1 MPRQRD
7 LLERGSLE
15 VRPESGRSE
24 PRLWI
29 RRLVI
34 WSEPGKVL
42 REIRLRP
49 GLNIIWSPDP
59 GDQTDTGDQDDGLG
73 HGSGKTL
80 FCRLLRYV
88 LGEDHF
94 ATHGQR
100 YSIAGAFPEGV
111 VGAEIQVTGTL
122 WSVLRPFSFRGH
134 HVAVADM
141 DLDQVIAGNLEATG
155 LHRFLAAI
163 ENEVLSNEVAELIRG
178 EQAHSAWLVALSWLS
193 RDQECRFDR
202 VLDWRSPDSDSGS
215 PTRNLSAT
223 KLLDA
228 VRALI
233 GAIVPEELEHRA
245 EVLGLEN
252 EQKERAREAEQLSR
266 EAMRLRAKLMEELD
280 LDQASVPPGRLAIE
294 PLHSAAKARLAKLA
308 AARPGTDVTNLG
320 SLRSQEERARADLA
334 DREKELARIE
344 GRIPEIEKEIA
355 RIEGEIPGSS
365 SRLFMSA
372 NPVCPICEVPIDQ
385 ALAEGCKLSHKLPD
399 LASAEQRLA
408 SLRQELSAARHR
420 LADNKARQ
428 KGVGDELLNLSKIAG
443 ELSQQLRAA
452 EKARDSRSDAWY
464 NHRRRLDD
472 VSRLDELLTMQARTG
487 EDAIR
492 LELSIERRRG
502 RTGAFRDA
510 QAGVFRRLSVLFD
523 GIIRD
528 VVGSEASGSVALDG
542 TGLKLKVELGG
553 DRSTAAIDSLK
564 IIAFDLAVMCMSIE
578 GGVRLPAFL
587 IHDSPREAD
596 LGLSVYHRLFRLV
609 QRLESSENQ
618 SLFQY
623 IVTTTTPPPD
633 ETRSAPWLAAT
644 LGGTPA
650 AERLLKRNL

>member
-7 LLERGSLE
+7 LLERGDLD

-59 GDQTDTGDQDDGLG
+59 GDQANTGDQDDGLG

-94 ATHGQR
+94 ATHEQGDL
-100 YSIAGAFPEGV
+100 IAGAFPEGM
-111 VGAEIQVTGTL
+111 VGAEIQVAGTL
-122 WSVLRPFSFRGH
+122 WSVLRPFTFRGD

-141 DLDQVIAGNLEATG
+141 DLEQTIAADLEATG

-163 ENEVLSNEVAELIRG
+163 ESEVLSKEVAKLVRG
-178 EQAHSAWLVALSWLS
+178 EQAHSSWLVALAWLS

-245 EVLGLEN
+245 EVIGLES

-266 EAMRLRAKLMEELD
+266 EAMRLRTKLMGELD
-280 LDQASVPPGRLAIE
+280 LDQASMPPGRLAIE
-294 PLHSAAKARLAKLA
+294 PLRRAAKARLAKLA
-308 AARPGTDVTNLG
+308 AASPGTDVTNLEA
-320 SLRSQEERARADLA
+320 LRSREERARADLA
-334 DREKELARIE
+334 DREKDLARIG

-355 RIEGEIPGSS
+355 RIEGEIPGWI
-365 SRLFMSA
+365 SRRFMSA
-372 NPVCPICEVPIDQ
+372 NPMCPICEVPIDQ

-408 SLRQELSAARHR
+408 LLRQDLASAEHR

-428 KGVGDELLNLSKIAG
+428 SEVEEELRSLREIAG
-443 ELSQQLRAA
+443 GLSRQLRAA

-472 VSRLDELLTMQARTG
+472 VSGLDELLTLQARTQ
-487 EDAIR
+487 DNATR
-492 LELSIERRRG
+492 LEKSVERRRG
-502 RTGAFRDA
+502 QAGAFRDA

-523 GIIRD
+523 GIIRY

-650 AERLLKRNL
+650 AERLLKRDL